1 MLTTE
6 RTFAYNEREVI
17 ELANKLIGNGMW
29 EASRMM
35 LPEHKV
41 RINEYNRELTAREKP
56 VLDADAVEDIERAVL
71 ASLIERTPITLRL
84 YDRFEDLNVIGVVD
98 RVDTF
103 KQRVMVDGEWF
114 PMADIVGAA
123 PIREE

>member
-1 MLTTE
+1 M
-6 RTFAYNEREVI
+6 
-17 ELANKLIGNGMW
+17 ANKLTGNGMW

-41 RINEYNRELTAREKP
+41 RINEYNRELKAKEKP
-56 VLDADAVEDIERAVL
+56 ILDADAVEDIERVIS
-71 ASLIERTPITLRL
+71 ASLSDRTLLTLRI

-98 RVDTF
+98 RIDTL

-114 PMADIVGAA
+114 PMADILGAV